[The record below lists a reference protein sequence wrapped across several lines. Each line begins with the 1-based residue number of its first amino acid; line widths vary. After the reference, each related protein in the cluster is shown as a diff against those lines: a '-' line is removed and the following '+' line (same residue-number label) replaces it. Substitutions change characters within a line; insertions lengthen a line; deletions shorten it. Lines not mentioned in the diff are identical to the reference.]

1 MSKKNVVRLHPS
13 TAVYLFEKICNYMV
27 GKKIDRDNSKEIVG
41 KVTIK
46 PPKKN
51 HPSELGKITFIIK
64 SSSPEEDQR
73 A

>member
-1 MSKKNVVRLHPS
+1 MSKKNVIRLHPS
-13 TAVYLFEKICNYMV
+13 SAVYLFEKICNYMV
-27 GKKIDRDNSKEIVG
+27 GKKIDRDHSKEVVG

-51 HPSELGKITFIIK
+51 HTSELGKITFTIK
-64 SSSPEEDQR
+64 STPPEEDHR